1 MQQTTFVSLYQA
13 GEGIYEQF
21 DKVIVLNEGHV
32 VYFGPIDEARQYM
45 VGLGYKD
52 LPRQTS
58 ADYLSGCTDPN
69 ERQFADGKD
78 ADSVPST
85 PEAMEKAYKESEI
98 CQRMLAEKDEYKALM
113 ASDAKNREEF
123 RQAVHDQK

>member
-1 MQQTTFVSLYQA
+1 M
-13 GEGIYEQF
+13 I
-21 DKVIVLNEGHV
+21 
-32 VYFGPIDEARQYM
+32 
-45 VGLGYKD
+45 GLGYRD

-85 PEAMEKAYKESEI
+85 PEAMEQAYKESEI
-98 CQRMLAEKDEYKALM
+98 YRRMMQEKDEYKQLM
-113 ASDAKNREEF
+113 ATDEKNREEF
-123 RQAVHDQK
+123 HQAVHDQKQRGVRRKSPYTVPFISQVLAITKRQVSVVIAGVRCSH